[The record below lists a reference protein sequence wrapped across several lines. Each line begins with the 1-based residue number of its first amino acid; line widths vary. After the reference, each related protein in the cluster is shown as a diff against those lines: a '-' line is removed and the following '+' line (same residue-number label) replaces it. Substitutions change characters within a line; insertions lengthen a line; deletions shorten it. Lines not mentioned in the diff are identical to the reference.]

1 METLP
6 RTRRAAYCDYSAG
19 TETEQAGE
27 LYIGPLIISAST
39 FRDAYYPDD
48 DTVVHVA
55 TRRGHIL
62 TLNPSRLCLALASI
76 ILRLCRALTSASIT
90 N

>member
-1 METLP
+1 METAHQ
-6 RTRRAAYCDYSAG
+6 TRRAAYCDYSAG

-27 LYIGPLIISAST
+27 LYLGPLIISASI

-62 TLNPSRLCLALASI
+62 TMNPSRLCRVLAGI